1 MSAYKFKPKGLV
13 NKKEDV
19 TTIDKKDF
27 PELAKSSEKK
37 PTDSSAEGLKFLDK
51 VKVVVAKDEAT
62 AAAAIIKKQEKAAS
76 DALTLEHDGIYVPNF
91 QRYHQLVKE
100 RLEKEKNRW
109 RRRRLYSSDEE
120 QDLEDE
126 NSVAPDDDFDS
137 CEDWTDEED
146 DNGDTY
152 DASEFDRH
160 R

>member
-1 MSAYKFKPKGLV
+1 MSAYKFKPKGAG
-13 NKKEDV
+13 NKKEDI
-19 TTIDKKDF
+19 TTITAKDF
-27 PELAKSSEKK
+27 PELTNAVKK
-37 PTDSSAEGLKFLDK
+37 PDDSSAAGLKFLDK

-62 AAAAIIKKQEKAAS
+62 AAAILKKQEKAAS
-76 DALTLEHDGIYVPNF
+76 DNLVVDSNGMYVPNF

-126 NSVAPDDDFDS
+126 KSVVPDDDFDS
-137 CEDWTDEED
+137 CEDWTDDEE